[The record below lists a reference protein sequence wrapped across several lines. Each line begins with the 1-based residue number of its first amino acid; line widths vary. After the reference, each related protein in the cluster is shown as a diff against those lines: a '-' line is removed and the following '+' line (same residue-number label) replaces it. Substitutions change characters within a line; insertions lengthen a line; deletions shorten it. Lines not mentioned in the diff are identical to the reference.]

1 MPKKDFIYQFQKV
14 INQLFIEDLW
24 NDSSYQK
31 KSSSKKKHHKK
42 KNHSKPKYHSTPTYF
57 TPDSSYPP
65 PPPDSSLPNIPSHY
79 PSNQYSSIPNQN
91 IHMNIS
97 PPPFIPNYDTD
108 SDPDDEDCDCAY
120 HRSLRENKKNKL
132 EKEIN
137 RAFHS

>member
-1 MPKKDFIYQFQKV
+1 MPKKDFMYQFQKV
-14 INQLFIEDLW
+14 INQLFVEDLW
-24 NDSSYQK
+24 NDSSHEK

-65 PPPDSSLPNIPSHY
+65 PPPDSSLPNY
-79 PSNQYSSIPNQN
+79 PSPQHNHSYIPNQN

-97 PPPFIPNYDTD
+97 PPSFIPNYDTD

-120 HRSLRENKKNKL
+120 HRSLREKKKYKL

-137 RAFHS
+137 RVFHS